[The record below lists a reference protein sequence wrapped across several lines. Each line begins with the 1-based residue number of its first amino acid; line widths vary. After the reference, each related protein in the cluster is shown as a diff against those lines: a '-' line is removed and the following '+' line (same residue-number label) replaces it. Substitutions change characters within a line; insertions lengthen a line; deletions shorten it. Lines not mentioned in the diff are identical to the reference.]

1 MGIKESA
8 EKVVEY
14 AFYTLVGLSAYDG
27 IKWAVRKGLEE
38 ALKKYGK
45 TEIDEKKLEEVIERA
60 IKKYVGKKD
69 GDSSST
75 VS

>member
-14 AFYTLVGLSAYDG
+14 AFYTLVGLGTYDG
-27 IKWAVRKGLEE
+27 IKWAVKKGLEE
-38 ALKKYGK
+38 IAKKYGK
-45 TEIDEKKLEEVIERA
+45 AEIDEKKLEEVVERVM
-60 IKKYVGKKD
+60 KRYVGKKD

-75 VS
+75 IS